1 MQCKQAT
8 QLLSLRQE
16 RPLNRREK
24 FSLQFHLMLCKGCRN
39 FAAQVDS
46 LRAISRGYAKGQP
59 PSSDENESK

>member
-24 FSLQFHLMLCKGCRN
+24 FSLRIHLMLCKGCRN
-39 FAAQVDS
+39 FATQMDS
-46 LRAISRGYAKGQP
+46 LRAISRGYAKGEP
-59 PSSDENESK
+59 PSSDDSEST